1 MFSYSKDERICN
13 MKKNIANIITGI
25 RVVISLMILI
35 FPAFSV
41 WYYALYISG
50 GLTDVLDGAVARRL
64 NTESEFGDKFD
75 TIADITFSMAVF
87 LKLVGMIIVPTW
99 LLLWICLIILI
110 KFSSIIVSLTVLH
123 RFISIHSKINKFC
136 GFYVYFMLFSL
147 GLSIHWQI
155 KFVLVVAACIIA
167 SVAAIHE
174 AYSIFVGG
182 PGNVD
187 EAMDRVERME
197 LIFDKLGDLIYEAD
211 NDVITD
217 DLISRYKAFQP
228 KVRELERYYSS
239 RDWKNDHKM
248 DEQGKFPAYFKR
260 GVLSEDGIYNTL
272 DRNKELL
279 EKIGR

>member
-1 MFSYSKDERICN
+1 MFWYSKDKERN
-13 MKKNIANIITGI
+13 MKKQLANILTGTRI
-25 RVVISLMILI
+25 FISLMILV

-50 GLTDVLDGAVARRL
+50 GLTDILDGAVARGL
-64 NTESEFGDKFD
+64 KTESEFGDKFD

-87 LKLVGMIIVPTW
+87 LKLVDIIIVPDW
-99 LLLWICLIILI
+99 LLIWICIIILI

-123 RFISIHSKINKFC
+123 RFISIHSKLNKFC

-147 GLSIHWQI
+147 GLSVKWQI
-155 KFVLVVAACIIA
+155 KFVLIIAACIIA
-167 SVAAIHE
+167 TTAAIHE
-174 AYSIFVGG
+174 AYCIFIGG

-211 NDVITD
+211 NDEITD

-228 KVRELERYYSS
+228 EARELERYYSS

-248 DEQGKFPAYFKR
+248 DEQGKFPEYFKR
-260 GVLSEDGIYNTL
+260 GVLSEDGLYNTL